1 MSNNVLPDPFNVNVV
16 SPLPMPTNPTSKEFS
31 IEVALGNV
39 LGFSSA
45 AVVMRTPK
53 TALLTGAGFNDVWG
67 GGTISGAPLNM
78 ILPTT
83 AETWTIE
90 STSPD
95 DVDQT
100 GTGAWEVLIQSLDVD
115 YEIQTPETVLLNGT
129 NKVTISGTHY
139 RAHQLAATSGA
150 IVIQANP
157 DPAGTRSNI
166 GDLIIRDSIT
176 NNIRMVIKSGVS
188 KSEDGHIAVPSGITL
203 FGLVV
208 INPWNKDESG
218 EFTNFVTPSTPNAA
232 TIQTGVFPAYQNDMT
247 IRFEAKFRSGEKTDR
262 IFKAKPT
269 NNGAQVV
276 IVEEFYVVDN
286 AIVGI

>member
-1 MSNNVLPDPFNVNVV
+1 MSFIIPQIPQPIPPYD
-16 SPLPMPTNPTSKEFS
+16 FS
-31 IEVALGNV
+31 IEVGLGRIA
-39 LGFSSA
+39 GFSSA

-53 TALLTGAGFNDVWG
+53 SALLTSAGFNDVWG
-67 GGTISGAPLNM
+67 GGTIAGAPLNM

-90 STSPD
+90 STSSD

-100 GTGAWEVLIQSLDVD
+100 GTGAWEVLIQSLDTD
-115 YEIQTPETVLLNGT
+115 YEIQTPQTVLLNGT
-129 NKVTISGTHY
+129 NKVTITGTHY
-139 RAHQLAATSGA
+139 RPHQLAATSGA

-176 NNIRMVIKSGVS
+176 NNIRMVIKSGVT
-188 KSEDGHIAVPSGITL
+188 KSEDGHIAVPAGITL

-208 INPWNKDESG
+208 INPWDKDESG
-218 EFTNFVTPSTPNAA
+218 EFTNFITPSTPNAA
-232 TIQTGVFPAYQNDMT
+232 TIQAGVFPAYQTELT

-262 IFKAKPT
+262 IFKAKPA
-269 NNGAQVV
+269 NDGAQVV

-286 AIVGI
+286 AIAGI